1 MTTPLTKNQFI
12 DKIRS
17 YSFDADLENVLI
29 TMINDAPEVTD
40 ELIHA
45 VADVAEMHNEN
56 MGISAELLLQEA
68 DILENLA
75 LELDTIAEEQ
85 HADELESIYADLVG
99 ADADPHPAQVEP
111 GEPAPQQPAT
121 QQSTPAP
128 EQPSSLDE
136 KAQLQSYID
145 SLKTTPAE

>member
-1 MTTPLTKNQFI
+1 MTTPLTKDQFV

-56 MGISAELLLQEA
+56 MGISAELLLKEA

-111 GEPAPQQPAT
+111 AEPAP